1 MRLAIVLSAI
11 GLPAAAFAGVAEP
24 VRRIR
29 IEALQQAIRD
39 IQIAITQ
46 DIGIPLGISAGFNS
60 LDGD

>member
-24 VRRIR
+24 VRRFR